1 MRLFGWGRKKQ
12 DAQSAEPSPA
22 KASASELESRVQDGA
37 GQDAGKDAGKDAGQ
51 TEASPA
57 EQTEA
62 RKDERPQ
69 SSGDQQEATA
79 APAKK
84 TGDKPRAS
92 WAQRLRQGLAK
103 SSSRLGAGLTG
114 LFSGGRIDDDA
125 LEELEDQLI
134 MGDLGVEPAAKIVA
148 ELRRQRFGQEASD
161 QEFRQALASIIAD
174 MLEPVAYALD
184 IKNQH
189 RPHILLVTGV
199 NGAGKTTTIGK
210 LASQFQAQGAKVM
223 LAAADTYRAAAVGQ
237 LQIWAERASVPI
249 VTGAE
254 RADPAAVAYQ
264 AVERAR
270 AEGVDVLIV
279 DTAGR
284 LHNKADLMAELQK
297 IVRVIKKLDDSAPH
311 DTLLVLDATTGQ
323 NAINQVKTFKE
334 LIDVSGLI
342 VTKLDGTARG
352 GVVVGLADRFGLPIH
367 AIGVGE
373 AMEDLSP
380 FDPQAFA
387 KALVDLE
394 E

>member
-12 DAQSAEPSPA
+12 NE
-22 KASASELESRVQDGA
+22 
-37 GQDAGKDAGKDAGQ
+37 Q
-51 TEASPA
+51 TANPA
-57 EQTEA
+57 EQTGA
-62 RKDERPQ
+62 PQ
-69 SSGDQQEATA
+69 QANAELDQATPETA
-79 APAKK
+79 AETVTKTATDGPAQPSPPAPSDLSP
-84 TGDKPRAS
+84 TDETNPTSQTSQTNQPRLS
-92 WAQRLRQGLAK
+92 WTQRLRQGLAK
-103 SSSRLGAGLTG
+103 SSSRLGAGLTS

-148 ELRRQRFGQEASD
+148 ELRRQRFGQEASNT
-161 QEFRQALASIIAD
+161 EFRQALAGIIAE
-174 MLEPVAYALD
+174 MLEPVAFALD
-184 IKNQH
+184 IKDQH
-189 RPHILLVTGV
+189 KPHIVLVTGV

-237 LQIWAERASVPI
+237 LQVWAERAGVPI

-270 AEGVDVLIV
+270 AEACDVLIV

-352 GVVVGLADRFGLPIH
+352 GVIVGLADRFGLPIH
-367 AIGVGE
+367 AVGVGE

-387 KALVDLE
+387 TALVDLD
-394 E
+394 

>member
-12 DAQSAEPSPA
+12 DVEAREAASSSSNAQLSDAQPGEAQVSEA
-22 KASASELESRVQDGA
+22 QASEAQ
-37 GQDAGKDAGKDAGQ
+37 
-51 TEASPA
+51 AS
-57 EQTEA
+57 ET
-62 RKDERPQ
+62 K
-69 SSGDQQEATA
+69 
-79 APAKK
+79 APAPAVEKPASDTTANK
-84 TGDKPRAS
+84 EPEAKQADKPRAS

-103 SSSRLGAGLTG
+103 SSSRLGAGLSG

-161 QEFRQALASIIAD
+161 QEFRQALAGIIAD
-174 MLEPVAYALD
+174 MLEPVAFALD
-184 IKNQH
+184 IKSQH

-210 LASQFQAQGAKVM
+210 LASQFQTQGAKVM

-237 LQIWAERASVPI
+237 LQVWAERAGVPI

-264 AVERAR
+264 AVERAT
-270 AEGVDVLIV
+270 AEDVDVLIV

-297 IVRVIKKLDDSAPH
+297 IVRVLKKLDDSAPH

-387 KALVDLE
+387 RALVDLD
-394 E
+394 